1 MTKHQ
6 QTIQQEM
13 KTKILNRPASELAFY
28 ALLIV
33 GIIICI
39 LTELE
44 KVSPLVRELCGGEN
58 SGCSEVSASDYS
70 KLFGVSLGIWGLGSY
85 LVLGGLYGYRK
96 SFSVLF
102 ASAML
107 GAEIYFVYLQVAVI
121 HAICRLCMANF
132 ATVLALAVLL
142 LATACPEKNR
152 EQFRAQGVVVVLVS
166 FLLFFIPQRLTTA
179 STQPPSDV
187 FAKRVDSIT
196 SLGDPASK
204 FRVEIFTDY
213 ECSHCAKYEETV
225 KRIIK
230 EYPEIYIVF
239 RDFPLSFHKV
249 SPMAVA
255 YAGSIAYF
263 QGREAYW
270 KARNEIFEHQ
280 KDIYNYL
287 APRYEMVKQTSE
299 MKKAVKRKVDDDIKI
314 ARRLSIDSTPQTAI
328 FNDGR
333 LVKKLV
339 GHIDFFKIK
348 PELDKLTGR
357 AASVDG

>member
-1 MTKHQ
+1 
-6 QTIQQEM
+6 M
-13 KTKILNRPASELAFY
+13 KTKILNRPAAELAFY
-28 ALLIV
+28 ALLIA

-70 KLFGVSLGIWGLGSY
+70 KLFGVSLGIWGFFSY
-85 LVLGGLYGYRK
+85 LILGGLYGYRK

-132 ATVLALAVLL
+132 TVVAALAVLL
-142 LATACPEKNR
+142 FVTASPEENR
-152 EQFRAQGVVVVLVS
+152 EKFRAQGVVLIAIS
-166 FLLFFIPQRLTTA
+166 FLLFFIPQRLTMA
-179 STQPPSDV
+179 TQPPPDV
-187 FAKRVDSIT
+187 FSKRVDSIT
-196 SLGDPASK
+196 SWGDPSSK
-204 FRVEIFTDY
+204 FRLEIFSDY
-213 ECSHCAKYEETV
+213 ECPHCAKYEETV
-225 KRIIK
+225 KKIMK

-255 YAGSIAYF
+255 YAGSVAYF
-263 QGREAYW
+263 KGREAYF
-270 KARNEIFEHQ
+270 KERDEIFKHQ

-287 APRYEMVKQTSE
+287 APRYEMMRQSPE
-299 MKKAVKRKVDDDIKI
+299 MKQAVKRKVDDDMKT
-314 ARRLSIDSTPQTAI
+314 ARRLSIDSTPHTAI

-333 LVKKLV
+333 LVKVIV
-339 GHIDFFKIK
+339 GNVPFFKIK
-348 PELDKLTGR
+348 ADLDKLTGR
-357 AASVDG
+357 PSSVHD